1 MIKNAENDKQ
11 KVKMLIISIIKPLVY
26 EFPIELVNSFI
37 SLWNRE
43 CSVDVPLKHSDFVQ
57 NDFLKKMVEMLTI
70 LNIPNDVFL
79 ESLF

>member
-1 MIKNAENDKQ
+1 MIKSAENDKQ

-43 CSVDVPLKHSDFVQ
+43 CSVDVPLKHNDFV
-57 NDFLKKMVEMLTI
+57 
-70 LNIPNDVFL
+70 
-79 ESLF
+79 